1 MPLSVRKTARK
12 ILIDLYLV
20 LTRKPNV
27 WALQQ
32 EVGQCNRAAHS
43 LLMWQGSS
51 PYAVRTFKVDAS

>member
-1 MPLSVRKTARK
+1 MPLSVKKTARK
-12 ILIDLYLV
+12 IRIDLYVV

-43 LLMWQGSS
+43 LRMWHGSS
-51 PYAVRTFKVDAS
+51 PYAVRTLR

>member
-1 MPLSVRKTARK
+1 MPLSVKKTARK
-12 ILIDLYLV
+12 IRIDLYVV

-43 LLMWQGSS
+43 LRMWHDSS
-51 PYAVRTFKVDAS
+51 PYAVRTLR